1 MVSMGDLE
9 AGLRMATAA
18 SKGAEK
24 FGEEQ
29 LLVLFEKLKNGEFRF
44 NKAPSFE
51 DLVVALALLR
61 GLSGFVREEG

>member
-9 AGLRMATAA
+9 AGLRMAQAA
-18 SKGAEK
+18 SKGAK
-24 FGEEQ
+24 TFGEAQ
-29 LLVLFEKLKNGEFRF
+29 LVELYEKLKQGAYRCD
-44 NKAPSFE
+44 KAPSFE